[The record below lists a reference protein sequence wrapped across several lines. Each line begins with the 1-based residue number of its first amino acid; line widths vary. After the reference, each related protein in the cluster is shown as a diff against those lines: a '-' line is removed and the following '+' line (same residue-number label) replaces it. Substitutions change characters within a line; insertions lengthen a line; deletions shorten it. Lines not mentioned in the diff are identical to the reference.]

1 MTYFEFLPRYL
12 YFVEGAKRRHPK
24 KEAARRDKKETEYNC
39 YGEELNNVDYV
50 EQPDLLIGAEDDF
63 IT

>member
-1 MTYFEFLPRYL
+1 MCGARTSQMTYFEFLPRSL
-12 YFVEGAKRRHPK
+12 YFGKGAKRKH
-24 KEAARRDKKETEYNC
+24 KKETEYNC

-50 EQPDLLIGAEDDF
+50 EQPDLLVGAEDDF

>member
-1 MTYFEFLPRYL
+1 MTYFEFLPRSL
-12 YFVEGAKRRHPK
+12 YFGKGAKRKH
-24 KEAARRDKKETEYNC
+24 KKETEYNC

-50 EQPDLLIGAEDDF
+50 EQPDLLVGAEDDF

>member
-1 MTYFEFLPRYL
+1 MFQET
-12 YFVEGAKRRHPK
+12 VKRHPK